1 VAPAGPAD
9 QLSLFATAAEH
20 PVIAE
25 LRATDVDG
33 LTPRQALDALAR
45 LVARAREDAS

>member
-1 VAPAGPAD
+1 
-9 QLSLFATAAEH
+9 
-20 PVIAE
+20 
-25 LRATDVDG
+25 VDG